1 MKLLRPVLGLAGLAG
16 AVALAGCASP
26 RADAAL
32 QAQSSLV
39 GMRKADLV
47 SCAGAPTA
55 AMQTQP
61 GEEVLTYESRRVSG
75 YAPGPS
81 FGFGVFGGSG
91 PYGYGFG
98 VPVASGPYVDDSQNC
113 RASFTIRNGVVARVV
128 YGGSDVSQTNRLE
141 QCYQIIENCL
151 PPAATPK

>member
-1 MKLLRPVLGLAGLAG
+1 MSRKIVWVLLAG
-16 AVALAGCASP
+16 ATALGGCASP

-32 QAQSSLV
+32 EAQNSLI

-55 AMQTQP
+55 AMQTVP
-61 GEEVLTYESRRVSG
+61 GEEVLTYESRNITG
-75 YAPGPS
+75 YPSGPS
-81 FGFGVFGGSG
+81 FGIGVFGGSG
-91 PYGYGFG
+91 NVGYGFG
-98 VPVASGPYVDDSQNC
+98 VPVGGAPYVDDSQNC

-128 YGGSDVSQTNRLE
+128 YGGSDVGQTRRLE

-151 PPAATPK
+151 PSSGGKS